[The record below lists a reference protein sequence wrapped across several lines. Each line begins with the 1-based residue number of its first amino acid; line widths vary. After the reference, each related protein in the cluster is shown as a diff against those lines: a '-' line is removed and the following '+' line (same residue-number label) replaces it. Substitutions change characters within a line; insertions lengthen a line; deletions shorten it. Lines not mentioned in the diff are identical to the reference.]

1 MTSRRYRLRMTTVEA
16 PDTAIGLQLLDAIR
30 RRDYIGIASCFA
42 DEAHLHAVVPPG
54 VREDDGPDAIAARFR
69 LWTGEFGDYE
79 MIGGDV
85 DGFADLLRIRY
96 AIQGVDPE
104 LGLCVFEQTAY
115 AEVADG
121 RITKLRLA
129 CSGDRQLR

>member
-1 MTSRRYRLRMTTVEA
+1 MTAMET
-16 PDTAIGLQLLDAIR
+16 PDTGIGLQLLDAIR
-30 RRDYIGIASCFA
+30 RRDYLDLASCFA
-42 DEAHLHAVVPPG
+42 DDAYMRAVVPPG

-69 LWTGEFGDYE
+69 LWTEGTDDYQV
-79 MIGGDV
+79 IDGGV
-85 DGFADLLRIRY
+85 DRFADLLRIRY

-129 CSGDRQLR
+129 CSGERQLR